1 MTSGRTEWRGPAEVA
16 AVGSESYT
24 EILICGSESQ
34 NRFLSQYSIIND
46 LK

>member
-1 MTSGRTEWRGPAEVA
+1 MTSDRTEWRGPAEVA

-24 EILICGSESQ
+24 KILYSSESQ
-34 NRFLSQYSIIND
+34 NRFLPQYSIIND

>member
-1 MTSGRTEWRGPAEVA
+1 MTSDRTEWRGPAEVA

-24 EILICGSESQ
+24 EILYSSESQ
-34 NRFLSQYSIIND
+34 NRFLPQYSIIND